1 MTQAKEADVSE
12 VAEAKDAPETAA
24 EEGKGPEESTS
35 LTDEETKEGNDDV
48 KSQESSPDSKV
59 DGTDKKQDTEVRS
72 PEDIE
77 KVFAS
82 KTQERLLGLLG
93 AVLPQD
99 SKVQIYK
106 SKTGV
111 LL

>member
-1 MTQAKEADVSE
+1 MRQDKEANVSGG
-12 VAEAKDAPETAA
+12 AEPKNVQETAA
-24 EEGKGPEESTS
+24 QEGKGSEGSTPQ
-35 LTDEETKEGNDDV
+35 TDKETKEGDDEV
-48 KSQESSPDSKV
+48 KSEECSTESKV
-59 DGTDKKQDTEVRS
+59 DGTDKQQETEVRS

-99 SKVQIYK
+99 SKVQIGY
-106 SKTGV
+106 S
-111 LL
+111 

>member
-1 MTQAKEADVSE
+1 MRQDKEANVSGG
-12 VAEAKDAPETAA
+12 AEPKNVQETAA
-24 EEGKGPEESTS
+24 QEGKGSEGSTPQ
-35 LTDEETKEGNDDV
+35 TDKETKEGEDEV
-48 KSQESSPDSKV
+48 KSEECSTESKV
-59 DGTDKKQDTEVRS
+59 DRTDKQQETEVRS

-99 SKVQIYK
+99 SKVQISK
-106 SKTGV
+106 S
-111 LL
+111 

>member
-1 MTQAKEADVSE
+1 MTQDKGANAAGA
-12 VAEAKDAPETAA
+12 AEAKDAQESVLK
-24 EEGKGPEESTS
+24 EGKGSEEST
-35 LTDEETKEGNDDV
+35 LQTDKETREGDDDV
-48 KSQESSPDSKV
+48 KSAACSSESKV
-59 DGTDKKQDTEVRS
+59 EGTDKKQDTEARS

-99 SKVQIYK
+99 SKVHASK
-106 SKTGV
+106 S
-111 LL
+111 

>member
-1 MTQAKEADVSE
+1 MTQDKEANTSGVE
-12 VAEAKDAPETAA
+12 PKDAQGSAA
-24 EEGKGPEESTS
+24 EEGKGSDESTPQ
-35 LTDEETKEGNDDV
+35 TDKETKEGDGDV
-48 KSQESSPDSKV
+48 KSEECSSESKAE
-59 DGTDKKQDTEVRS
+59 GTDKGQKAEARS
-72 PEDIE
+72 PENVE

-99 SKVQIYK
+99 SKVT
-106 SKTGV
+106 SPRCT